1 MVAIMSTDLVF
12 GVFTENYRMEETY
25 WNHLIVKLV
34 LVSGLSVAVVICNCS
49 QLDYRSTSSLPSNSF

>member
-1 MVAIMSTDLVF
+1 MVAITSTDLVF

-34 LVSGLSVAVVICNCS
+34 LVSHLSDAVVNCNCS
-49 QLDYRSTSSLPSNSF
+49 QLDYSSLISNSF